1 MERVA
6 EFHSQRGIARSHLA
20 DVNARL
26 DRIKSVSKNFV
37 ERGFGHVQCVRETR
51 LSAVLDKIDVK
62 RLIGRHVN
70 YRKNHN
76 KQYARYGSAA

>member
-1 MERVA
+1 MELVA

-26 DRIKSVSKNFV
+26 DQIKSVSKNFV
-37 ERGFGHVQCVRETR
+37 ERGFGHAQCVRETR
-51 LSAVLDKIDVK
+51 LGAVLNKIDVN
-62 RLIGRHVN
+62 RLIRRDVN

-76 KQYARYGSAA
+76 QQYARYGSAA